1 MKKKIISIIIV
12 ILLILVGVGVFL
24 YLKTDMFKSN
34 QQLFWN
40 YAHTDAE
47 CTENEQQRKR

>member
-12 ILLILVGVGVFL
+12 ILLGVGVFL

-34 QQLFWN
+34 Q
-40 YAHTDAE
+40 
-47 CTENEQQRKR
+47 